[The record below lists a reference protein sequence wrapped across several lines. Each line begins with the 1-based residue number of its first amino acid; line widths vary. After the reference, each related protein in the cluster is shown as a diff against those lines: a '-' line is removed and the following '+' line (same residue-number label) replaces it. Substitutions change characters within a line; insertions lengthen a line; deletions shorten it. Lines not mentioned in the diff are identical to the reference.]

1 MGAHTYIA
9 PHCVIEGAAIGS
21 HVHIGAGSVVGKFV
35 IVKDRVK
42 ILPGTVVPA
51 GMVVPS
57 GSVVGGRP
65 GRVVG
70 VVGEGWG
77 VGGGGEVEGGEGRER
92 WRAVGG

>member
-1 MGAHTYIA
+1 M
-9 PHCVIEGAAIGS
+9 
-21 HVHIGAGSVVGKFV
+21 
-35 IVKDRVK
+35 VKDRVK

-70 VVGEGWG
+70 EVGEGWG
-77 VGGGGEVEGGEGRER
+77 VREGGEGGEGREV
-92 WRAVGG
+92 WRGVV